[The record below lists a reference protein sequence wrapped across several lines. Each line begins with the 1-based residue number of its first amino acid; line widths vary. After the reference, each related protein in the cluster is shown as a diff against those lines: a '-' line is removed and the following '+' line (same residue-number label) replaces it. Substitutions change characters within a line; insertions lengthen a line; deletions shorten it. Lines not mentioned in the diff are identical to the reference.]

1 MAKSRKARAD
11 ARTPAPQ
18 VGAGE
23 VHWLMRPQNIRR
35 LWIAFG
41 TVLVATVAAGFVV
54 DLHPH
59 FEIERLPA
67 FFALY
72 GFLACVAM
80 VVGSKLLGFLLK
92 REDTYYDR

>member
-11 ARTPAPQ
+11 ARTPAPR
-18 VGAGE
+18 GGGGE
-23 VHWLMRPQNIRR
+23 VHWLMRPRNIRR
-35 LWIAFG
+35 LWVGFIV
-41 TVLVATVAAGFVV
+41 VLAATVAAGFAV

-59 FEIERLPA
+59 FEIERWPA
-67 FFALY
+67 FFAVY

-80 VVGSKLLGFLLK
+80 VVGSKLLGILLK